1 MLILMTACRGNRNQM
16 PYVPVDIY
24 INTSLPA
31 YSNLNIIGG
40 WVYIT
45 GGNDGIIVYRQSFE
59 VINAYERKC
68 TYELPNSCGYGV
80 VDSTNFFVE
89 CDCDGTRYSI
99 FDGSV
104 IEGPAPMA
112 LYQYRTSF
120 DPGTGQLHI
129 FN

>member
-1 MLILMTACRGNRNQM
+1 M
-16 PYVPVDIY
+16 PYAPVDIY

-40 WVYIT
+40 WVYVT
-45 GGNDGIIVYRQSFE
+45 GGNDGIIVYRQSYE

-68 TYELPNSCGYGV
+68 TYQLPNSCGYGV
-80 VDSTNFFVE
+80 VDSSNFYVE
-89 CDCDGTRYSI
+89 CDCDGTKYSI

-104 IEGPAPMA
+104 IEGPATIS

-120 DPGTGQLHI
+120 DPNSGQLHI